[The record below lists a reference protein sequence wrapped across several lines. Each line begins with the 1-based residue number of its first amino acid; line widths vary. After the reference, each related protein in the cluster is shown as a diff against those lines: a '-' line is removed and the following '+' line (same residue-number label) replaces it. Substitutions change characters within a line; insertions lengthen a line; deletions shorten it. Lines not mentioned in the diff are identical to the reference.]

1 MEDNIIMT
9 QEQENTQLEQPEI
22 NSEENAEVQSEQP
35 ITPKIFDP
43 DEVNFEGDYQFSG
56 YDLSKFKED
65 ISLDEN
71 STQVLETFS
80 KKFGEL
86 GLSQEQAEG
95 VIEMLV
101 SQEAAIQTPEA
112 IVQNLNKN
120 LTYEEKRAYKANC
133 NILKQALQGTEH
145 EELYNTLVSDSVAVK
160 ILSKVIN
167 HMKGGMNVN
176 RARTEKE
183 TRTKEYMTGS
193 QAVDV
198 FNKFLLEN
206 IGKGADLKSKA
217 KEMLGMLATEE
228 DRKYF
233 NSIIN
238 LENL

>member
-9 QEQENTQLEQPEI
+9 QEQENTQPEQPEV
-22 NSEENAEVQSEQP
+22 NSEENTEVQSEQP
-35 ITPKIFDP
+35 ITPKIFNP
-43 DEVNFEGDYQFSG
+43 DEVNFEDDYQFSG

-71 STQVLETFS
+71 STQVLENFS

-145 EELYNTLVSDSVAVK
+145 EELYNALVSDSVAVK

-176 RARTEKE
+176 GARTQKE
-183 TRTKEYMTGS
+183 VRSAGRMLTGEQAVNEFTKYMT
-193 QAVDV
+193 A
-198 FNKFLLEN
+198 NPT
-206 IGKGADLKSKA
+206 ADHKAKKEDLAKLLKS
-217 KEMLGMLATEE
+217 EE
-228 DRKYF
+228 DKAYF
-233 NSIIN
+233 NSIF
-238 LENL
+238 E